1 MPTLHVTPDGHEN
14 LQVIADAL
22 CKARKVVVITGA
34 GISTNSGIPDFRSEN
49 GLYSLIQAQFDRAS
63 SNSASQPAAVAE
75 SPDAASSTTS
85 PPSIDTTPDR
95 EADLD
100 QGRSIKRRKLSPE
113 PTAER
118 DEPPTELQEDA
129 QPDEGQHSILS
140 NSGSPKSAPEDPAE
154 DLPSQVVEAPPPPQ
168 PGASAL
174 PPIRDLRARQTTSP
188 LSSPP
193 PGLFDPFRRQSLS
206 PTASIIS
213 SEPSEDD
220 ETPPSS
226 APMSQSASSHTMQ
239 NLPNMKGKDLFD
251 VSIWR
256 DPMRTS
262 VFYTFTT
269 SLRRKVKSAEPTN
282 THHFLGHLRDRGKL
296 VRCYT
301 QNIDEIEEKVGL
313 TTCLKLGP
321 GHRGR
326 FSTRAHRASAP
337 AALNRTMS
345 DPGAIE
351 APREKHSSGVECVY
365 LHGSLSSLRCFACGR
380 ISEWED
386 ERESE
391 TMCGR
396 QPACPH
402 CVGATAAR
410 EGRGKRALGVG
421 KLRPNIVLYGE
432 EHPNAHLIAPVVQH
446 DLSLNP
452 DMLLILGTSLRVHGL
467 KVMVREFAKTIHS
480 RNGMVVFVN
489 LTKPAESAWADIID
503 YWVQW
508 DCDAW
513 VNDLKAKKPIM
524 WLPPGSDLPEP
535 EKQRKETKPKTSK
548 PSGAPK
554 NKQPKASGSRKSKG
568 SVSPPT
574 AEGSETIVA
583 EQDTSFEIQS
593 TTDAHVPQDGLLSE
607 RQDAKKP
614 GRSDRPR
621 QPKQPKPPRVRLPQL
636 QDDKSNTAFLL
647 ATLEASLAKIGRRRN
662 NYHTSMRHPLSLG
675 AIRKLSTRSSDLAG
689 ETAAASFPT
698 SIASDGH
705 DWVSTPTPLHKT
717 IKKTSTKRKSQAKPK
732 PSLINATR
740 PTQAEQNHDPPP
752 ASTTWRVKSEDAK
765 PPRVS
770 NVFPSDEAGDSSG
783 NSIAAA
789 IKSNPRKRKPK
800 VIDGCE
806 IIVPG
811 ARRSVAPIQPPAAPP
826 AQSNP
831 SSEPGT
837 NAMKP
842 VVSGTLATG
851 DSGAHTTLDASL
863 IVPTAGNG
871 FHDRAQS
878 GDQEPSVNVSSAGQ
892 DSASGSNIILLD
904 AHNGVAGPPTPR
916 HLFSASG
923 HAPAPRLSLASSPD
937 APAMYTPSKLTPC
950 DGGQEVCHGRTRA
963 EREAPATEPG
973 SVWLP
978 PPRVTAGDSPTIP
991 RWLLGQHRGG
1001 GGGDRGWKAP
1011 ATYTP
1016 LSFPPAPISRHSPQA
1031 FQLTQPLL
1039 LGHGSE
1045 PRFALIREPPRHSSL
1060 LSEHDRAA
1068 EAAIALTSM
1077 KAIRP

>member
-1 MPTLHVTPDGHEN
+1 MEHRA
-14 LQVIADAL
+14 Q
-22 CKARKVVVITGA
+22 
-34 GISTNSGIPDFRSEN
+34 DFRSEN

-63 SNSASQPAAVAE
+63 SNSTSQSATVAE
-75 SPDAASSTTS
+75 PPDAALTATY
-85 PPSIDTTPDR
+85 PPPIDTAPDG

-100 QGRSIKRRKLSPE
+100 QGRSMKRRKLSSE
-113 PTAER
+113 PTAEH
-118 DEPPTELQEDA
+118 DEPPTELQEDT
-129 QPDEGQHSILS
+129 QPDEDRQSIQS
-140 NSGSPKSAPEDPAE
+140 GPGSPKPAPEDPAE
-154 DLPSQVVEAPPPPQ
+154 DLPPRVVEAPPQ

-174 PPIRDLRARQTTSP
+174 PLVCDLRARQTTSP

-206 PTASIIS
+206 PTASILS
-213 SEPSEDD
+213 SEPSEGD
-220 ETPPSS
+220 ETPLSS

-326 FSTRAHRASAP
+326 FSTRTHRASAP

-402 CVGATAAR
+402 CAGATAAR

-535 EKQRKETKPKTSK
+535 EKQRKEMKPKTSK

-554 NKQPKASGSRKSKG
+554 NKQPKAAGSRKSKG
-568 SVSPPT
+568 SHSPST
-574 AEGSETIVA
+574 VEGSEIIVA
-583 EQDTSFEIQS
+583 EQDRSFGLQS
-593 TTDAHVPQDGLLSE
+593 ATDAHVPQDGVSGE
-607 RQDAKKP
+607 HQAAKKP
-614 GRSDRPR
+614 VRSDRAR

-662 NYHTSMRHPLSLG
+662 NYHTSMRQPLSLG
-675 AIRKLSTRSSDLAG
+675 AIRKLATRSSDLAG
-689 ETAAASFPT
+689 EMAAASFPT

-705 DWVSTPTPLHKT
+705 DWASTPTPLHRAT
-717 IKKTSTKRKSQAKPK
+717 KKAGTKRKSQEAKPK
-732 PSLINATR
+732 LSLTSATR
-740 PTQAEQNHDPPP
+740 PRQAEQVHGPLP
-752 ASTTWRVKSEDAK
+752 APTVWPVKSEDVEAA
-765 PPRVS
+765 RVC
-770 NVFPSDEAGDSSG
+770 NAFPSDEAGDSSG
-783 NSIAAA
+783 DSIAAA

-800 VIDGCE
+800 MIDGCE

-811 ARRSVAPIQPPAAPP
+811 ARRSVAPMQPCAPPP
-826 AQSNP
+826 AQSYP
-831 SSEPGT
+831 SSEPG
-837 NAMKP
+837 ARAVEP
-842 VVSGTLATG
+842 VVSGVLATE
-851 DSGAHTTLDASL
+851 DSGASTMLDASH
-863 IVPTAGNG
+863 IAPTTGDG
-871 FHDRAQS
+871 FHDKAQS
-878 GDQEPSVNVSSAGQ
+878 GDQAPPVNVSSAGQ
-892 DSASGSNIILLD
+892 DSASGSRITPLD

-916 HLFSASG
+916 HPFSASD
-923 HAPAPRLSLASSPD
+923 HAPTPRPSLASSSPV
-937 APAMYTPSKLTPC
+937 APTLYTPSRLIPRE
-950 DGGQEVCHGRTRA
+950 GSQEVCHGRARA
-963 EREAPATEPG
+963 EREAPVAEPG

-978 PPRVTAGDSPTIP
+978 PPPDAPLPRATAGDSPTIP
-991 RWLLGQHRGG
+991 RWLVGHYC
-1001 GGGDRGWKAP
+1001 GGDRGWKAP
-1011 ATYTP
+1011 TTYTP

-1039 LGHGSE
+1039 RGHGSE
-1045 PRFALIREPPRHSSL
+1045 PRFALIREPPRHPSL